1 VNDSIEW
8 LADVY
13 RENRRQLFLIAWG
26 ILRQPELAEDAVHA
40 AFVGLAGLPKAPREP
55 KPYAFRAVR
64 NAAISLLSA
73 RTRRREQPIDTA
85 ADVAAAV
92 PVRPDAQ
99 PLEAARLAIE
109 QLDAPDREVIELHL
123 QAGLTFQDVANLL
136 GEPLATITSRY
147 RRALGKIRERIEVR
161 SG

>member
-1 VNDSIEW
+1 MQW

-26 ILRQPELAEDAVHA
+26 ILRQPELAEDAVHT
-40 AFVGLAGLPKAPREP
+40 AFVGLARLPRSPREP

-64 NAAISLLSA
+64 NAAISLLSTRA
-73 RTRRREQPIDTA
+73 RRREQPIDTA
-85 ADVAAAV
+85 AYIAAAASAG
-92 PVRPDAQ
+92 PDDQ
-99 PLEAARLAIE
+99 PLEAVRLAIE
-109 QLDAPDREVIELHL
+109 QLDPPDREVIELHL

-136 GEPLATITSRY
+136 GEPLATVTSRY
-147 RRALGKIRERIEVR
+147 RRALIKIRDRIEVH